1 MENQT
6 KTKLT
11 LNPEEEKQ
19 SNILLEGA
27 PVRQT
32 VQPIVQTQTEYNAGS
47 IDESMLSNDEKEMV
61 AQFANEIDI
70 SNAKQVIQYGSSAQ
84 KSISDFSVN
93 ILGKVKTS
101 ELGDVGD
108 ALKELTVALDATTE
122 PEKKGILGIF
132 QKAKRGVDSIKANYA
147 KAETNVSRIEKDLEK
162 HQVVL
167 TQDVEMFEQMYD
179 LNLQYYRELT
189 MYIIAGKKALDKARG
204 EQLEALKVKAETSQM
219 QEDVE
224 NYNKYVNLCN
234 RFEKKLHDL
243 ELTRVIAMQVSG
255 EVTEQGVRY
264 SYEELFGRFAYNYWN
279 LVVKYDLRQMRKD
292 GKSEFSKV
300 ELILK
305 DAIKRNEILTNLEF
319 ESLDSDTK
327 YKIIK
332 QVTAECKRFVIG
344 ALYDDFDGII
354 YSFNLK
360 EDGIVLNPRVY
371 DFMLKYKAE
380 LEKLNYYAW
389 ARFLEQINDDNVL
402 VRVIDKLELATPK
415 REDLSVYR
423 EILRREFEENT
434 CFYCGKKLGK
444 NIHVDH
450 FIPWSFVKDDKL
462 WNFVLSCARCN
473 ERKSNRL
480 PVMK

>member
-6 KTKLT
+6 KATLT
-11 LNPEEEKQ
+11 LNSEEEKQ

-70 SNAKQVIQYGSSAQ
+70 SNSKQVIQYGSSAQ

-167 TQDVEMFEQMYD
+167 TQNVEMFEQMYD

-243 ELTRVIAMQVSG
+243 ELTRVIAMQVASQIRLLQDNDQEMLEKIQSSLVNTIPLWRHQMVLALG
-255 EVTEQGVRY
+255 IEHTQRALSAQNMITEKTNELLTRNAETLKMATVETAKEAERSVVDIATLKRCNQQLISSISEVVKIHEQGAKRRQDA
-264 SYEELFGRFAYNYWN
+264 ETEL
-279 LVVKYDLRQMRKD
+279 V
-292 GKSEFSKV
+292 KV
-300 ELILK
+300 EQELK
-305 DAIKRNEILTNLEF
+305 QALLEAG
-319 ESLDSDTK
+319 SK
-327 YKIIK
+327 
-332 QVTAECKRFVIG
+332 
-344 ALYDDFDGII
+344 
-354 YSFNLK
+354 
-360 EDGIVLNPRVY
+360 
-371 DFMLKYKAE
+371 
-380 LEKLNYYAW
+380 
-389 ARFLEQINDDNVL
+389 
-402 VRVIDKLELATPK
+402 
-415 REDLSVYR
+415 
-423 EILRREFEENT
+423 
-434 CFYCGKKLGK
+434 
-444 NIHVDH
+444 
-450 FIPWSFVKDDKL
+450 
-462 WNFVLSCARCN
+462 
-473 ERKSNRL
+473 
-480 PVMK
+480 

>member
-122 PEKKGILGIF
+122 PEKKGILRIF
-132 QKAKRGVDSIKANYA
+132 QKAKRGVDFIKANYA

-243 ELTRVIAMQVSG
+243 ELTRVIAMQVAPQIRLLQDNDQEMLEKIQSSLVNTIPLWRHQMVLALG
-255 EVTEQGVRY
+255 IEHTHRALSAQNMITEKTNELLTRNAETLKMATVETAKEAERSVVDIATLKRCNQQLISSISEVVKIHEQGAKRRQDA
-264 SYEELFGRFAYNYWN
+264 ETEL
-279 LVVKYDLRQMRKD
+279 V
-292 GKSEFSKV
+292 KV
-300 ELILK
+300 EQELK
-305 DAIKRNEILTNLEF
+305 QALLEAG
-319 ESLDSDTK
+319 SK
-327 YKIIK
+327 
-332 QVTAECKRFVIG
+332 
-344 ALYDDFDGII
+344 
-354 YSFNLK
+354 
-360 EDGIVLNPRVY
+360 
-371 DFMLKYKAE
+371 
-380 LEKLNYYAW
+380 
-389 ARFLEQINDDNVL
+389 
-402 VRVIDKLELATPK
+402 
-415 REDLSVYR
+415 
-423 EILRREFEENT
+423 
-434 CFYCGKKLGK
+434 
-444 NIHVDH
+444 
-450 FIPWSFVKDDKL
+450 
-462 WNFVLSCARCN
+462 
-473 ERKSNRL
+473 
-480 PVMK
+480 

>member
-6 KTKLT
+6 KTTLT

-19 SNILLEGA
+19 SNILLEGD

-204 EQLEALKVKAETSQM
+204 EQLEALKEKAETSQM

-243 ELTRVIAMQVSG
+243 ELTRVIAMQVAPQIRLLQDNDQEMLEKIQSSLVNTIPLWRHQMVLALG
-255 EVTEQGVRY
+255 IEHTQRALSAQNMITEKTNELLTRNAETLKMATVETAKEAERSVVDIATLKRCNQQLISSISEVVKIHEQGAKRRQDA
-264 SYEELFGRFAYNYWN
+264 ETEL
-279 LVVKYDLRQMRKD
+279 V
-292 GKSEFSKV
+292 KV
-300 ELILK
+300 EQELK
-305 DAIKRNEILTNLEF
+305 QALLEAG
-319 ESLDSDTK
+319 SK
-327 YKIIK
+327 
-332 QVTAECKRFVIG
+332 
-344 ALYDDFDGII
+344 
-354 YSFNLK
+354 
-360 EDGIVLNPRVY
+360 
-371 DFMLKYKAE
+371 
-380 LEKLNYYAW
+380 
-389 ARFLEQINDDNVL
+389 
-402 VRVIDKLELATPK
+402 
-415 REDLSVYR
+415 
-423 EILRREFEENT
+423 
-434 CFYCGKKLGK
+434 
-444 NIHVDH
+444 
-450 FIPWSFVKDDKL
+450 
-462 WNFVLSCARCN
+462 
-473 ERKSNRL
+473 
-480 PVMK
+480 

>member
-243 ELTRVIAMQVSG
+243 ELTRVIAMQVAPQIRLLQDNDQEMLEKIQSSLVNTIPLWRHQMVLALG
-255 EVTEQGVRY
+255 IEHTQRALSAQNMITEKTNELLTRNAETLKMATVETAKEAERSVVDIATLKRCNQQLISSISEVVKIHEQGAKRRQDA
-264 SYEELFGRFAYNYWN
+264 EIEL
-279 LVVKYDLRQMRKD
+279 V
-292 GKSEFSKV
+292 KV
-300 ELILK
+300 EQELK
-305 DAIKRNEILTNLEF
+305 QALLEAG
-319 ESLDSDTK
+319 SK
-327 YKIIK
+327 
-332 QVTAECKRFVIG
+332 
-344 ALYDDFDGII
+344 
-354 YSFNLK
+354 
-360 EDGIVLNPRVY
+360 
-371 DFMLKYKAE
+371 
-380 LEKLNYYAW
+380 
-389 ARFLEQINDDNVL
+389 
-402 VRVIDKLELATPK
+402 
-415 REDLSVYR
+415 
-423 EILRREFEENT
+423 
-434 CFYCGKKLGK
+434 
-444 NIHVDH
+444 
-450 FIPWSFVKDDKL
+450 
-462 WNFVLSCARCN
+462 
-473 ERKSNRL
+473 
-480 PVMK
+480 

>member
-6 KTKLT
+6 KTTLT

-19 SNILLEGA
+19 SNTLLEGV
-27 PVRQT
+27 PVMQT
-32 VQPIVQTQTEYNAGS
+32 VQPIVQTQAEYSAGS
-47 IDESMLSNDEKEMV
+47 IDESMLNNDEKEMI

-204 EQLEALKVKAETSQM
+204 EQLEALKEKAETSQM

-243 ELTRVIAMQVSG
+243 ELTRVIAMQVAPQIRLLQDNDQEMLEKIQSSLVNTIPLWRHQMVLALG
-255 EVTEQGVRY
+255 IEHTQRALSAQNMIIEKTNELLTRNAETLKMATVETAKEAERSVVDIATLKRCNQQLISSISEVVKIHEQGAKRRQDA
-264 SYEELFGRFAYNYWN
+264 ETEL
-279 LVVKYDLRQMRKD
+279 V
-292 GKSEFSKV
+292 KV
-300 ELILK
+300 EQELK
-305 DAIKRNEILTNLEF
+305 QALLEAG
-319 ESLDSDTK
+319 SK
-327 YKIIK
+327 
-332 QVTAECKRFVIG
+332 
-344 ALYDDFDGII
+344 
-354 YSFNLK
+354 
-360 EDGIVLNPRVY
+360 
-371 DFMLKYKAE
+371 
-380 LEKLNYYAW
+380 
-389 ARFLEQINDDNVL
+389 
-402 VRVIDKLELATPK
+402 
-415 REDLSVYR
+415 
-423 EILRREFEENT
+423 
-434 CFYCGKKLGK
+434 
-444 NIHVDH
+444 
-450 FIPWSFVKDDKL
+450 
-462 WNFVLSCARCN
+462 
-473 ERKSNRL
+473 
-480 PVMK
+480 

>member
-6 KTKLT
+6 KTTLT

-19 SNILLEGA
+19 SNTLLEGV
-27 PVRQT
+27 PVRKT
-32 VQPIVQTQTEYNAGS
+32 VQPIVQTQAEYSAGS
-47 IDESMLSNDEKEMV
+47 IDESMLSNDEKEMI

-204 EQLEALKVKAETSQM
+204 EQLEALKEKAETSQM

-243 ELTRVIAMQVSG
+243 ELTRVIAMQIAPQIRLLQGNDQEMLEKIQSSLVNTIPLWRHQMVLALGIEHTQRALSAQNMITEKTNELLTRNAETLKMATVETAKEAERSVVDIATLKRCNQQLISSIS
-255 EVTEQGVRY
+255 EVVKIHEQGAKRRQDA
-264 SYEELFGRFAYNYWN
+264 ETEL
-279 LVVKYDLRQMRKD
+279 V
-292 GKSEFSKV
+292 KV
-300 ELILK
+300 EQELK
-305 DAIKRNEILTNLEF
+305 QALLEAG
-319 ESLDSDTK
+319 SK
-327 YKIIK
+327 
-332 QVTAECKRFVIG
+332 
-344 ALYDDFDGII
+344 
-354 YSFNLK
+354 
-360 EDGIVLNPRVY
+360 
-371 DFMLKYKAE
+371 
-380 LEKLNYYAW
+380 
-389 ARFLEQINDDNVL
+389 
-402 VRVIDKLELATPK
+402 
-415 REDLSVYR
+415 
-423 EILRREFEENT
+423 
-434 CFYCGKKLGK
+434 
-444 NIHVDH
+444 
-450 FIPWSFVKDDKL
+450 
-462 WNFVLSCARCN
+462 
-473 ERKSNRL
+473 
-480 PVMK
+480 

>member
-6 KTKLT
+6 KTTLT

-19 SNILLEGA
+19 SNTLLEGV

-32 VQPIVQTQTEYNAGS
+32 VQPIVQTQAEYSAGS
-47 IDESMLSNDEKEMV
+47 IDESMLSNDEKEMI

-204 EQLEALKVKAETSQM
+204 EQLEALKEKAETSQM

-243 ELTRVIAMQVSG
+243 ELTRVIAIQVAPQIRLLQDNDQEMLEKIQSSLVNTIPLWRHQMVLALG
-255 EVTEQGVRY
+255 IEHTQRALSAQNMITEKTNELLTRNAETLKMATVETAKEAERSVVDIATLKICNQQLISSISEVVKIHEQGAKRRQDA
-264 SYEELFGRFAYNYWN
+264 ETEL
-279 LVVKYDLRQMRKD
+279 V
-292 GKSEFSKV
+292 KV
-300 ELILK
+300 EQELK
-305 DAIKRNEILTNLEF
+305 QALLEAG
-319 ESLDSDTK
+319 SK
-327 YKIIK
+327 
-332 QVTAECKRFVIG
+332 
-344 ALYDDFDGII
+344 
-354 YSFNLK
+354 
-360 EDGIVLNPRVY
+360 
-371 DFMLKYKAE
+371 
-380 LEKLNYYAW
+380 
-389 ARFLEQINDDNVL
+389 
-402 VRVIDKLELATPK
+402 
-415 REDLSVYR
+415 
-423 EILRREFEENT
+423 
-434 CFYCGKKLGK
+434 
-444 NIHVDH
+444 
-450 FIPWSFVKDDKL
+450 
-462 WNFVLSCARCN
+462 
-473 ERKSNRL
+473 
-480 PVMK
+480 

>member
-6 KTKLT
+6 KPTLT

-19 SNILLEGA
+19 SSVLQDGV

-32 VQPIVQTQTEYNAGS
+32 VQPIVQTQTEYSAGS

-84 KSISDFSVN
+84 KSISDFSID

-122 PEKKGILGIF
+122 PEKKGIFGIF
-132 QKAKRGVDSIKANYA
+132 QKAKRGIDSIKANYA

-204 EQLEALKVKAETSQM
+204 EQLDTLKMKAETSQM

-243 ELTRVIAMQVSG
+243 ELTRVIAMQVAPQIRLLQDNDQEMLEKIQSSLINTIPLWRHQMVLALG
-255 EVTEQGVRY
+255 IEHTQRALSAQNMITEKTNELLTRNAETLKMATVETAKEAERSVVDIATLKKCTQQLIYSISEVVKIHEQGAKKRQDA
-264 SYEELFGRFAYNYWN
+264 EAEL
-279 LVVKYDLRQMRKD
+279 V
-292 GKSEFSKV
+292 KV
-300 ELILK
+300 EQELK
-305 DAIKRNEILTNLEF
+305 HALLEAG
-319 ESLDSDTK
+319 S
-327 YKIIK
+327 
-332 QVTAECKRFVIG
+332 R
-344 ALYDDFDGII
+344 
-354 YSFNLK
+354 
-360 EDGIVLNPRVY
+360 
-371 DFMLKYKAE
+371 
-380 LEKLNYYAW
+380 
-389 ARFLEQINDDNVL
+389 
-402 VRVIDKLELATPK
+402 
-415 REDLSVYR
+415 
-423 EILRREFEENT
+423 
-434 CFYCGKKLGK
+434 
-444 NIHVDH
+444 
-450 FIPWSFVKDDKL
+450 
-462 WNFVLSCARCN
+462 
-473 ERKSNRL
+473 
-480 PVMK
+480 

>member
-6 KTKLT
+6 KTTLT

-19 SNILLEGA
+19 SNTLLEGV

-32 VQPIVQTQTEYNAGS
+32 VQPIVQTQAEYSAGS
-47 IDESMLSNDEKEMV
+47 IDESMLSNDEKEMI

-122 PEKKGILGIF
+122 PEKKGIFGIF

-243 ELTRVIAMQVSG
+243 ELTRVIAMQVAPQIRLLQDNDQEMLEKIQSSLVNTIPLWRHQMVLALG
-255 EVTEQGVRY
+255 IEHTQRALSAQNMITEKTNELLTRNAETLKMATVETAKEAERSVVDIATLKRCNQQLISSISEVVKIHEQGAKRRQDA
-264 SYEELFGRFAYNYWN
+264 ETEL
-279 LVVKYDLRQMRKD
+279 V
-292 GKSEFSKV
+292 KV
-300 ELILK
+300 EQKLK
-305 DAIKRNEILTNLEF
+305 QALLEAG
-319 ESLDSDTK
+319 SK
-327 YKIIK
+327 
-332 QVTAECKRFVIG
+332 
-344 ALYDDFDGII
+344 
-354 YSFNLK
+354 
-360 EDGIVLNPRVY
+360 
-371 DFMLKYKAE
+371 
-380 LEKLNYYAW
+380 
-389 ARFLEQINDDNVL
+389 
-402 VRVIDKLELATPK
+402 
-415 REDLSVYR
+415 
-423 EILRREFEENT
+423 
-434 CFYCGKKLGK
+434 
-444 NIHVDH
+444 
-450 FIPWSFVKDDKL
+450 
-462 WNFVLSCARCN
+462 
-473 ERKSNRL
+473 
-480 PVMK
+480 

>member
-61 AQFANEIDI
+61 AQFATEIDI

-204 EQLEALKVKAETSQM
+204 EQLEALKEKAETSQM

-243 ELTRVIAMQVSG
+243 ELTRVIAMQVAPQIRLLQDNDQEMLEKIQSSLVNTIPLWRHQMVLALG
-255 EVTEQGVRY
+255 IEHTQRALSAQNMITEKTNELLTRNAETLKMATVETAKEAERSVVDISTLKRCNQQLISSISEVVKIHEQGAKRRQDA
-264 SYEELFGRFAYNYWN
+264 ETEL
-279 LVVKYDLRQMRKD
+279 V
-292 GKSEFSKV
+292 KV
-300 ELILK
+300 EQELK
-305 DAIKRNEILTNLEF
+305 QALLEAG
-319 ESLDSDTK
+319 SK
-327 YKIIK
+327 
-332 QVTAECKRFVIG
+332 
-344 ALYDDFDGII
+344 
-354 YSFNLK
+354 
-360 EDGIVLNPRVY
+360 
-371 DFMLKYKAE
+371 
-380 LEKLNYYAW
+380 
-389 ARFLEQINDDNVL
+389 
-402 VRVIDKLELATPK
+402 
-415 REDLSVYR
+415 
-423 EILRREFEENT
+423 
-434 CFYCGKKLGK
+434 
-444 NIHVDH
+444 
-450 FIPWSFVKDDKL
+450 
-462 WNFVLSCARCN
+462 
-473 ERKSNRL
+473 
-480 PVMK
+480 

>member
-6 KTKLT
+6 KTTLT

-19 SNILLEGA
+19 SNTLLEGV
-27 PVRQT
+27 PVRQI
-32 VQPIVQTQTEYNAGS
+32 VQPIVQTQAEYSAGS
-47 IDESMLSNDEKEMV
+47 IDESMLSNDEKEMI

-204 EQLEALKVKAETSQM
+204 EQLEALKEKAETSQI

-243 ELTRVIAMQVSG
+243 ELTRVIAMQVAPQIRLLQDNDQEMLEKIQSSLVNTIPLWRHQMVLALG
-255 EVTEQGVRY
+255 IEHTQKALSAQNMITEKTNELLTRNAETLKMATVETAKEAERSVVDIATLKRCNQQLISSISEVVKIHEQGAKRRQDA
-264 SYEELFGRFAYNYWN
+264 EMELA
-279 LVVKYDLRQMRKD
+279 
-292 GKSEFSKV
+292 KV
-300 ELILK
+300 EQELK
-305 DAIKRNEILTNLEF
+305 QALLEAG
-319 ESLDSDTK
+319 SK
-327 YKIIK
+327 
-332 QVTAECKRFVIG
+332 
-344 ALYDDFDGII
+344 
-354 YSFNLK
+354 
-360 EDGIVLNPRVY
+360 
-371 DFMLKYKAE
+371 
-380 LEKLNYYAW
+380 
-389 ARFLEQINDDNVL
+389 
-402 VRVIDKLELATPK
+402 
-415 REDLSVYR
+415 
-423 EILRREFEENT
+423 
-434 CFYCGKKLGK
+434 
-444 NIHVDH
+444 
-450 FIPWSFVKDDKL
+450 
-462 WNFVLSCARCN
+462 
-473 ERKSNRL
+473 
-480 PVMK
+480 

>member
-6 KTKLT
+6 KTTLT

-19 SNILLEGA
+19 SNTLLEGV
-27 PVRQT
+27 PVMQT
-32 VQPIVQTQTEYNAGS
+32 VQPIVQTQAEYSAGS
-47 IDESMLSNDEKEMV
+47 IDESMLSNDEKEMI

-204 EQLEALKVKAETSQM
+204 EQLEALKEKAETSQM

-243 ELTRVIAMQVSG
+243 ELTRVIAMQVAPQIRLLQDNDQEMLEKIQSSLVNTIPLWRHQMVLALG
-255 EVTEQGVRY
+255 IEHTQRALSDQNMITEKTNELLTRNAETLKMATVETAKEAERSVVDIATLKRCNQQLISSISEVVKIHEQGAKRRQDA
-264 SYEELFGRFAYNYWN
+264 ETEL
-279 LVVKYDLRQMRKD
+279 VKVEQELRQALLEA
-292 GKSEFSKV
+292 GSK
-300 ELILK
+300 
-305 DAIKRNEILTNLEF
+305 
-319 ESLDSDTK
+319 
-327 YKIIK
+327 
-332 QVTAECKRFVIG
+332 
-344 ALYDDFDGII
+344 
-354 YSFNLK
+354 
-360 EDGIVLNPRVY
+360 
-371 DFMLKYKAE
+371 
-380 LEKLNYYAW
+380 
-389 ARFLEQINDDNVL
+389 
-402 VRVIDKLELATPK
+402 
-415 REDLSVYR
+415 
-423 EILRREFEENT
+423 
-434 CFYCGKKLGK
+434 
-444 NIHVDH
+444 
-450 FIPWSFVKDDKL
+450 
-462 WNFVLSCARCN
+462 
-473 ERKSNRL
+473 
-480 PVMK
+480 

>member
-19 SNILLEGA
+19 SNILLEGT

-47 IDESMLSNDEKEMV
+47 IDESMLSNDEKEMI

-132 QKAKRGVDSIKANYA
+132 QKAKKGVDSIKANYA

-204 EQLEALKVKAETSQM
+204 EQLEALKEKAETSQM

-243 ELTRVIAMQVSG
+243 ELTRVIAMQVAPQIRLLQDNDQEMLEKIQSSLVNTIPLWRHQMVLALG
-255 EVTEQGVRY
+255 IEHTQRALSAQNMITEKTNELLTRNAETLKMATVETAKEAERSVVDIATLKRCNQQLISSISEVVKIHEQGAKRRQDA
-264 SYEELFGRFAYNYWN
+264 ETEL
-279 LVVKYDLRQMRKD
+279 V
-292 GKSEFSKV
+292 KV
-300 ELILK
+300 EQELK
-305 DAIKRNEILTNLEF
+305 QALLEAG
-319 ESLDSDTK
+319 SK
-327 YKIIK
+327 
-332 QVTAECKRFVIG
+332 
-344 ALYDDFDGII
+344 
-354 YSFNLK
+354 
-360 EDGIVLNPRVY
+360 
-371 DFMLKYKAE
+371 
-380 LEKLNYYAW
+380 
-389 ARFLEQINDDNVL
+389 
-402 VRVIDKLELATPK
+402 
-415 REDLSVYR
+415 
-423 EILRREFEENT
+423 
-434 CFYCGKKLGK
+434 
-444 NIHVDH
+444 
-450 FIPWSFVKDDKL
+450 
-462 WNFVLSCARCN
+462 
-473 ERKSNRL
+473 
-480 PVMK
+480 

>member
-243 ELTRVIAMQVSG
+243 ELTRVIAMQVAPQIRLLQDNDQEMLEKIQSSLVNTIPLWRHQMVLALG
-255 EVTEQGVRY
+255 IEHTQRALSAQNMITEKTNELLTRNAETLKMATVETAKEAERSVVDIATLKRCNQQLISSISEVVKIHEQGAKRRQDA
-264 SYEELFGRFAYNYWN
+264 ETEL
-279 LVVKYDLRQMRKD
+279 V
-292 GKSEFSKV
+292 KV
-300 ELILK
+300 EQELK
-305 DAIKRNEILTNLEF
+305 
-319 ESLDSDTK
+319 
-327 YKIIK
+327 
-332 QVTAECKRFVIG
+332 Q
-344 ALYDDFDGII
+344 AL
-354 YSFNLK
+354 
-360 EDGIVLNPRVY
+360 
-371 DFMLKYKAE
+371 
-380 LEKLNYYAW
+380 
-389 ARFLEQINDDNVL
+389 
-402 VRVIDKLELATPK
+402 LAAGSK
-415 REDLSVYR
+415 
-423 EILRREFEENT
+423 
-434 CFYCGKKLGK
+434 
-444 NIHVDH
+444 
-450 FIPWSFVKDDKL
+450 
-462 WNFVLSCARCN
+462 
-473 ERKSNRL
+473 
-480 PVMK
+480 

>member
-6 KTKLT
+6 KTTLT

-19 SNILLEGA
+19 SNTLLEGV
-27 PVRQT
+27 PVRKT
-32 VQPIVQTQTEYNAGS
+32 VQPIVQTQAEYSAGS
-47 IDESMLSNDEKEMV
+47 IDESMLSNDEKEMI

-204 EQLEALKVKAETSQM
+204 EQLEALKEKAETSQM

-243 ELTRVIAMQVSG
+243 ELTRVIAMQVAPQIRLLQDNDQEMLEKIQSSLVNTIPLWRHQMVLALG
-255 EVTEQGVRY
+255 IEHTQRALSAQNMITEKTNELLTRNAETLKMATVETAKEAERSVVDIATLKKCNQQLISSISEVVKIHEQGAKRRQDA
-264 SYEELFGRFAYNYWN
+264 ETEL
-279 LVVKYDLRQMRKD
+279 V
-292 GKSEFSKV
+292 KV
-300 ELILK
+300 EQELK
-305 DAIKRNEILTNLEF
+305 QALLEAG
-319 ESLDSDTK
+319 SK
-327 YKIIK
+327 
-332 QVTAECKRFVIG
+332 
-344 ALYDDFDGII
+344 
-354 YSFNLK
+354 
-360 EDGIVLNPRVY
+360 
-371 DFMLKYKAE
+371 
-380 LEKLNYYAW
+380 
-389 ARFLEQINDDNVL
+389 
-402 VRVIDKLELATPK
+402 
-415 REDLSVYR
+415 
-423 EILRREFEENT
+423 
-434 CFYCGKKLGK
+434 
-444 NIHVDH
+444 
-450 FIPWSFVKDDKL
+450 
-462 WNFVLSCARCN
+462 
-473 ERKSNRL
+473 
-480 PVMK
+480 

>member
-6 KTKLT
+6 KIKLT

-243 ELTRVIAMQVSG
+243 ELTRVIAMQVAPQIRLLQDNDQEMLEKIQSSLVNTIPLWRHQMVLALG
-255 EVTEQGVRY
+255 IEHTQRALSAQNMITEKTNELLTRNAETLKMATVETAKEAERSVVDIATLKRCNQQLISSISEVVKIHEQGAKRRQDA
-264 SYEELFGRFAYNYWN
+264 ETEL
-279 LVVKYDLRQMRKD
+279 V
-292 GKSEFSKV
+292 KV
-300 ELILK
+300 EQELK
-305 DAIKRNEILTNLEF
+305 QALLEAG
-319 ESLDSDTK
+319 SK
-327 YKIIK
+327 
-332 QVTAECKRFVIG
+332 
-344 ALYDDFDGII
+344 
-354 YSFNLK
+354 
-360 EDGIVLNPRVY
+360 
-371 DFMLKYKAE
+371 
-380 LEKLNYYAW
+380 
-389 ARFLEQINDDNVL
+389 
-402 VRVIDKLELATPK
+402 
-415 REDLSVYR
+415 
-423 EILRREFEENT
+423 
-434 CFYCGKKLGK
+434 
-444 NIHVDH
+444 
-450 FIPWSFVKDDKL
+450 
-462 WNFVLSCARCN
+462 
-473 ERKSNRL
+473 
-480 PVMK
+480 

>member
-6 KTKLT
+6 KTTLT

-19 SNILLEGA
+19 SNTLLEGV
-27 PVRQT
+27 PVMQT
-32 VQPIVQTQTEYNAGS
+32 VQHIVQTQAEYSAES
-47 IDESMLSNDEKEMV
+47 IDESMLNNDEKEMI

-243 ELTRVIAMQVSG
+243 ELTRVIAMQVASQIRLLQDNDQEMLEKIQSSLVNTIPLWRHQMVLALG
-255 EVTEQGVRY
+255 IEHTQRALSAQNMITEKTNELLTRNAETLKMATVETAKEAERSVVDIATLKRCNQQLISSISEVVKIHEQGAKRRQDA
-264 SYEELFGRFAYNYWN
+264 ETEL
-279 LVVKYDLRQMRKD
+279 V
-292 GKSEFSKV
+292 KV
-300 ELILK
+300 EQELK
-305 DAIKRNEILTNLEF
+305 QALLEAG
-319 ESLDSDTK
+319 SK
-327 YKIIK
+327 
-332 QVTAECKRFVIG
+332 
-344 ALYDDFDGII
+344 
-354 YSFNLK
+354 
-360 EDGIVLNPRVY
+360 
-371 DFMLKYKAE
+371 
-380 LEKLNYYAW
+380 
-389 ARFLEQINDDNVL
+389 
-402 VRVIDKLELATPK
+402 
-415 REDLSVYR
+415 
-423 EILRREFEENT
+423 
-434 CFYCGKKLGK
+434 
-444 NIHVDH
+444 
-450 FIPWSFVKDDKL
+450 
-462 WNFVLSCARCN
+462 
-473 ERKSNRL
+473 
-480 PVMK
+480 

>member
-243 ELTRVIAMQVSG
+243 ELTRVIAMQVAPQIRLLQDNDQEMLEKIQSSLVNTIPLWRHQMVLALSIEHTQRALSAQNMITEKTNELLTRNAETLKMATVETAKEAERSVVDIATLKRCNQQLISSIS
-255 EVTEQGVRY
+255 EVVKIHEQGAKRRQDA
-264 SYEELFGRFAYNYWN
+264 ETEL
-279 LVVKYDLRQMRKD
+279 V
-292 GKSEFSKV
+292 KV
-300 ELILK
+300 EQELK
-305 DAIKRNEILTNLEF
+305 QALLEAG
-319 ESLDSDTK
+319 SK
-327 YKIIK
+327 
-332 QVTAECKRFVIG
+332 
-344 ALYDDFDGII
+344 
-354 YSFNLK
+354 
-360 EDGIVLNPRVY
+360 
-371 DFMLKYKAE
+371 
-380 LEKLNYYAW
+380 
-389 ARFLEQINDDNVL
+389 
-402 VRVIDKLELATPK
+402 
-415 REDLSVYR
+415 
-423 EILRREFEENT
+423 
-434 CFYCGKKLGK
+434 
-444 NIHVDH
+444 
-450 FIPWSFVKDDKL
+450 
-462 WNFVLSCARCN
+462 
-473 ERKSNRL
+473 
-480 PVMK
+480 

>member
-19 SNILLEGA
+19 SNILLEGV

-147 KAETNVSRIEKDLEK
+147 KAETNVSRIENDLEK

-243 ELTRVIAMQVSG
+243 ELTRVIAMQVAPQIRLLQDNDQEMLEKIQSSLVNTIPLWRHQMVLALG
-255 EVTEQGVRY
+255 IEHTQRALSAQNMITEKTNELLTRNAETLKMATVETAKEAERSVVDIATLKRCNQQLISSISEVVKIHEQGAKRRQDA
-264 SYEELFGRFAYNYWN
+264 ETEL
-279 LVVKYDLRQMRKD
+279 V
-292 GKSEFSKV
+292 KV
-300 ELILK
+300 EQELK
-305 DAIKRNEILTNLEF
+305 QALLEAG
-319 ESLDSDTK
+319 SK
-327 YKIIK
+327 
-332 QVTAECKRFVIG
+332 
-344 ALYDDFDGII
+344 
-354 YSFNLK
+354 
-360 EDGIVLNPRVY
+360 
-371 DFMLKYKAE
+371 
-380 LEKLNYYAW
+380 
-389 ARFLEQINDDNVL
+389 
-402 VRVIDKLELATPK
+402 
-415 REDLSVYR
+415 
-423 EILRREFEENT
+423 
-434 CFYCGKKLGK
+434 
-444 NIHVDH
+444 
-450 FIPWSFVKDDKL
+450 
-462 WNFVLSCARCN
+462 
-473 ERKSNRL
+473 
-480 PVMK
+480 

>member
-6 KTKLT
+6 KTTLT

-19 SNILLEGA
+19 SNTLLEGV

-32 VQPIVQTQTEYNAGS
+32 VQPIVQTQAEYSAGS
-47 IDESMLSNDEKEMV
+47 IDESMLSNDEKEMI

-70 SNAKQVIQYGSSAQ
+70 SNTKQVIQYGSSAQ

-122 PEKKGILGIF
+122 PEKKGIFGIF

-204 EQLEALKVKAETSQM
+204 EQLEALKEKAETSQM

-243 ELTRVIAMQVSG
+243 ELTRVIAIQVAPQIRLLQDNDQEMLEKIQSSLVNTIPLWRHQMVLALG
-255 EVTEQGVRY
+255 IEHTQRALSAQNMITEKTNELLTRNAETLKMATVETAKEAERSVVDIATLKRCNQQLISSISEVVKIHEQGAKRRQDA
-264 SYEELFGRFAYNYWN
+264 ETEL
-279 LVVKYDLRQMRKD
+279 V
-292 GKSEFSKV
+292 KV
-300 ELILK
+300 EQELK
-305 DAIKRNEILTNLEF
+305 QALLEAG
-319 ESLDSDTK
+319 SK
-327 YKIIK
+327 
-332 QVTAECKRFVIG
+332 
-344 ALYDDFDGII
+344 
-354 YSFNLK
+354 
-360 EDGIVLNPRVY
+360 
-371 DFMLKYKAE
+371 
-380 LEKLNYYAW
+380 
-389 ARFLEQINDDNVL
+389 
-402 VRVIDKLELATPK
+402 
-415 REDLSVYR
+415 
-423 EILRREFEENT
+423 
-434 CFYCGKKLGK
+434 
-444 NIHVDH
+444 
-450 FIPWSFVKDDKL
+450 
-462 WNFVLSCARCN
+462 
-473 ERKSNRL
+473 
-480 PVMK
+480 

>member
-19 SNILLEGA
+19 SNILLEGT

-132 QKAKRGVDSIKANYA
+132 QKAKKGVDSIKANYA

-204 EQLEALKVKAETSQM
+204 EQLEALKEKAETSQM
-219 QEDVE
+219 QEDVD

-243 ELTRVIAMQVSG
+243 ELTRVIAMQVAPQIRLLQDNDQEMLEKIQSSLVNTIPLWRHQMVLALG
-255 EVTEQGVRY
+255 IEHTQRALSAQNMITEKTNELLTRNAETLKMATVETAKEAERSVVDIATLKRCNQQLISSISEVVKIHEQGAKRRQDA
-264 SYEELFGRFAYNYWN
+264 ETEL
-279 LVVKYDLRQMRKD
+279 V
-292 GKSEFSKV
+292 KV
-300 ELILK
+300 EQELK
-305 DAIKRNEILTNLEF
+305 QALLEAG
-319 ESLDSDTK
+319 SK
-327 YKIIK
+327 
-332 QVTAECKRFVIG
+332 
-344 ALYDDFDGII
+344 
-354 YSFNLK
+354 
-360 EDGIVLNPRVY
+360 
-371 DFMLKYKAE
+371 
-380 LEKLNYYAW
+380 
-389 ARFLEQINDDNVL
+389 
-402 VRVIDKLELATPK
+402 
-415 REDLSVYR
+415 
-423 EILRREFEENT
+423 
-434 CFYCGKKLGK
+434 
-444 NIHVDH
+444 
-450 FIPWSFVKDDKL
+450 
-462 WNFVLSCARCN
+462 
-473 ERKSNRL
+473 
-480 PVMK
+480 

>member
-6 KTKLT
+6 KTTLT

-93 ILGKVKTS
+93 ILGKIKTS

-204 EQLEALKVKAETSQM
+204 EHLEALKEKAETSQM

-243 ELTRVIAMQVSG
+243 ELTRVIAMQVAPQIRLLQDNDQEMLEKIQSSLVNTIPLWRHQMVLALG
-255 EVTEQGVRY
+255 IEHTQRALSAQNMITEKTNELLTRNAETLKMATVETAKEAERSVVDIATLKRCNQQLISSISEVVKIHEQGAKRRQDA
-264 SYEELFGRFAYNYWN
+264 ETEL
-279 LVVKYDLRQMRKD
+279 V
-292 GKSEFSKV
+292 KV
-300 ELILK
+300 EQELK
-305 DAIKRNEILTNLEF
+305 QALLEAG
-319 ESLDSDTK
+319 SK
-327 YKIIK
+327 
-332 QVTAECKRFVIG
+332 
-344 ALYDDFDGII
+344 
-354 YSFNLK
+354 
-360 EDGIVLNPRVY
+360 
-371 DFMLKYKAE
+371 
-380 LEKLNYYAW
+380 
-389 ARFLEQINDDNVL
+389 
-402 VRVIDKLELATPK
+402 
-415 REDLSVYR
+415 
-423 EILRREFEENT
+423 
-434 CFYCGKKLGK
+434 
-444 NIHVDH
+444 
-450 FIPWSFVKDDKL
+450 
-462 WNFVLSCARCN
+462 
-473 ERKSNRL
+473 
-480 PVMK
+480 

>member
-6 KTKLT
+6 KTTLT

-19 SNILLEGA
+19 SNILLEGV

-204 EQLEALKVKAETSQM
+204 EQLEALKEKAETSQM

-243 ELTRVIAMQVSG
+243 ELTRVIAMQVAPQIRLLQDNDQEMLEKIQSSLVNTIPLWRHQMVLALG
-255 EVTEQGVRY
+255 IEHTQRALSAQNMITEKTNELLTRNAETLKMATIETAKEAERSVVDIATLKRCNQQLISSISEVVKIHEQGAKRRQDA
-264 SYEELFGRFAYNYWN
+264 ETEL
-279 LVVKYDLRQMRKD
+279 V
-292 GKSEFSKV
+292 KV
-300 ELILK
+300 EQELK
-305 DAIKRNEILTNLEF
+305 QALLEAG
-319 ESLDSDTK
+319 SK
-327 YKIIK
+327 
-332 QVTAECKRFVIG
+332 
-344 ALYDDFDGII
+344 
-354 YSFNLK
+354 
-360 EDGIVLNPRVY
+360 
-371 DFMLKYKAE
+371 
-380 LEKLNYYAW
+380 
-389 ARFLEQINDDNVL
+389 
-402 VRVIDKLELATPK
+402 
-415 REDLSVYR
+415 
-423 EILRREFEENT
+423 
-434 CFYCGKKLGK
+434 
-444 NIHVDH
+444 
-450 FIPWSFVKDDKL
+450 
-462 WNFVLSCARCN
+462 
-473 ERKSNRL
+473 
-480 PVMK
+480 

>member
-19 SNILLEGA
+19 SNILLEGT

-243 ELTRVIAMQVSG
+243 ELTRVIAMQVAPQIRLLQDNDQEMLEKIQSSLVNTIPLWRHQMVLALG
-255 EVTEQGVRY
+255 IEHTQRALSAQNMITEKTNELLTRNAETLKMATVETAKEAERSVVDIATLKKCNQQLISSISEVVKIHEQGAKRRQDA
-264 SYEELFGRFAYNYWN
+264 ETEL
-279 LVVKYDLRQMRKD
+279 V
-292 GKSEFSKV
+292 KV
-300 ELILK
+300 EQELK
-305 DAIKRNEILTNLEF
+305 QALLEAG
-319 ESLDSDTK
+319 SK
-327 YKIIK
+327 
-332 QVTAECKRFVIG
+332 
-344 ALYDDFDGII
+344 
-354 YSFNLK
+354 
-360 EDGIVLNPRVY
+360 
-371 DFMLKYKAE
+371 
-380 LEKLNYYAW
+380 
-389 ARFLEQINDDNVL
+389 
-402 VRVIDKLELATPK
+402 
-415 REDLSVYR
+415 
-423 EILRREFEENT
+423 
-434 CFYCGKKLGK
+434 
-444 NIHVDH
+444 
-450 FIPWSFVKDDKL
+450 
-462 WNFVLSCARCN
+462 
-473 ERKSNRL
+473 
-480 PVMK
+480 

>member
-47 IDESMLSNDEKEMV
+47 IDESMLSNDEKEMI

-204 EQLEALKVKAETSQM
+204 EQLEALKEKAETSQM

-243 ELTRVIAMQVSG
+243 ELTRVIAMQVAPQIRLLQDNDQEMLEKIQSSLVNTIPLWRHQMVLALG
-255 EVTEQGVRY
+255 IEHTQRALSAQNMITEKTNELLTRNAETLKMATVETAKEAERSVVDIATLKRCNQQLISSISEVVKIHEQGAKRRQDA
-264 SYEELFGRFAYNYWN
+264 ETEL
-279 LVVKYDLRQMRKD
+279 V
-292 GKSEFSKV
+292 KV
-300 ELILK
+300 EQELK
-305 DAIKRNEILTNLEF
+305 QALLEAG
-319 ESLDSDTK
+319 SK
-327 YKIIK
+327 
-332 QVTAECKRFVIG
+332 
-344 ALYDDFDGII
+344 
-354 YSFNLK
+354 
-360 EDGIVLNPRVY
+360 
-371 DFMLKYKAE
+371 
-380 LEKLNYYAW
+380 
-389 ARFLEQINDDNVL
+389 
-402 VRVIDKLELATPK
+402 
-415 REDLSVYR
+415 
-423 EILRREFEENT
+423 
-434 CFYCGKKLGK
+434 
-444 NIHVDH
+444 
-450 FIPWSFVKDDKL
+450 
-462 WNFVLSCARCN
+462 
-473 ERKSNRL
+473 
-480 PVMK
+480 

>member
-6 KTKLT
+6 KTTLT

-204 EQLEALKVKAETSQM
+204 EQLEALKEKAETSQM

-243 ELTRVIAMQVSG
+243 ELTRVIAMQVAPQIRLLQDNDQEMLEKIQSSLVNTIPLWRHQMVLALG
-255 EVTEQGVRY
+255 IEHTQRALSAQNMITEKTNELLTRNAETLKMATVETAKEAERSVVDIATLKRCNQQLISSISEVVKIHEQGAKR
-264 SYEELFGRFAYNYWN
+264 
-279 LVVKYDLRQMRKD
+279 RQD
-292 GKSEFSKV
+292 AETEFVKV
-300 ELILK
+300 EQELK
-305 DAIKRNEILTNLEF
+305 QALLEAG
-319 ESLDSDTK
+319 SK
-327 YKIIK
+327 
-332 QVTAECKRFVIG
+332 
-344 ALYDDFDGII
+344 
-354 YSFNLK
+354 
-360 EDGIVLNPRVY
+360 
-371 DFMLKYKAE
+371 
-380 LEKLNYYAW
+380 
-389 ARFLEQINDDNVL
+389 
-402 VRVIDKLELATPK
+402 
-415 REDLSVYR
+415 
-423 EILRREFEENT
+423 
-434 CFYCGKKLGK
+434 
-444 NIHVDH
+444 
-450 FIPWSFVKDDKL
+450 
-462 WNFVLSCARCN
+462 
-473 ERKSNRL
+473 
-480 PVMK
+480 

>member
-243 ELTRVIAMQVSG
+243 ELTRVIAMQVAPQIRLLQDNDQEMLEKIQSSLVNTIPLWRHQMVLALG
-255 EVTEQGVRY
+255 IEHTQRALSAQNMITEKTNELLTRNAETLKMATVETAKEAERSVVDIATLKRCNQQLISSISEVVKIHEQGAKRRQDA
-264 SYEELFGRFAYNYWN
+264 ETEL
-279 LVVKYDLRQMRKD
+279 V
-292 GKSEFSKV
+292 KV
-300 ELILK
+300 EQDLK
-305 DAIKRNEILTNLEF
+305 QALLEAG
-319 ESLDSDTK
+319 SK
-327 YKIIK
+327 
-332 QVTAECKRFVIG
+332 
-344 ALYDDFDGII
+344 
-354 YSFNLK
+354 
-360 EDGIVLNPRVY
+360 
-371 DFMLKYKAE
+371 
-380 LEKLNYYAW
+380 
-389 ARFLEQINDDNVL
+389 
-402 VRVIDKLELATPK
+402 
-415 REDLSVYR
+415 
-423 EILRREFEENT
+423 
-434 CFYCGKKLGK
+434 
-444 NIHVDH
+444 
-450 FIPWSFVKDDKL
+450 
-462 WNFVLSCARCN
+462 
-473 ERKSNRL
+473 
-480 PVMK
+480 

>member
-6 KTKLT
+6 KTTLT

-19 SNILLEGA
+19 SNILLEGT

-243 ELTRVIAMQVSG
+243 ELTRVIAMQVAPQIRLLQDNDQEMLEKIQSSLVNTIPLWRHQMVLALG
-255 EVTEQGVRY
+255 IEHTQRALSAQNMITEKTNELLTRNAETLKMATVETAKEAERSVVDIATLKRCNQQLISSISEVVKIHEQGAKRRQDA
-264 SYEELFGRFAYNYWN
+264 ETEL
-279 LVVKYDLRQMRKD
+279 V
-292 GKSEFSKV
+292 KV
-300 ELILK
+300 EQELK
-305 DAIKRNEILTNLEF
+305 QALLEAG
-319 ESLDSDTK
+319 SK
-327 YKIIK
+327 
-332 QVTAECKRFVIG
+332 
-344 ALYDDFDGII
+344 
-354 YSFNLK
+354 
-360 EDGIVLNPRVY
+360 
-371 DFMLKYKAE
+371 
-380 LEKLNYYAW
+380 
-389 ARFLEQINDDNVL
+389 
-402 VRVIDKLELATPK
+402 
-415 REDLSVYR
+415 
-423 EILRREFEENT
+423 
-434 CFYCGKKLGK
+434 
-444 NIHVDH
+444 
-450 FIPWSFVKDDKL
+450 
-462 WNFVLSCARCN
+462 
-473 ERKSNRL
+473 
-480 PVMK
+480 

>member
-6 KTKLT
+6 KTTLT

-32 VQPIVQTQTEYNAGS
+32 VQPIVQTQTEHNAGS

-204 EQLEALKVKAETSQM
+204 EQLEALKEKAETSQM

-243 ELTRVIAMQVSG
+243 ELTRVIAMQVAPQIRLLQDNDQEMLEKIQSSLVNTIPLWRHQMVLALG
-255 EVTEQGVRY
+255 IEHTQRALSAQNMITEKTNELLTRNAETLKMATVETAKEAERSVVDIATLKRCNQQLISSISEVVKIHEQGAKRRQDA
-264 SYEELFGRFAYNYWN
+264 ETEL
-279 LVVKYDLRQMRKD
+279 V
-292 GKSEFSKV
+292 KV
-300 ELILK
+300 EQELK
-305 DAIKRNEILTNLEF
+305 QALLEAG
-319 ESLDSDTK
+319 SK
-327 YKIIK
+327 
-332 QVTAECKRFVIG
+332 
-344 ALYDDFDGII
+344 
-354 YSFNLK
+354 
-360 EDGIVLNPRVY
+360 
-371 DFMLKYKAE
+371 
-380 LEKLNYYAW
+380 
-389 ARFLEQINDDNVL
+389 
-402 VRVIDKLELATPK
+402 
-415 REDLSVYR
+415 
-423 EILRREFEENT
+423 
-434 CFYCGKKLGK
+434 
-444 NIHVDH
+444 
-450 FIPWSFVKDDKL
+450 
-462 WNFVLSCARCN
+462 
-473 ERKSNRL
+473 
-480 PVMK
+480 